1 MHGWFLIE
9 EVMLEKLHENSK
21 MLELHANFELDRSL
35 YSRTKAQNMHVRL
48 ISPIRSDL
56 RQTS

>member
-1 MHGWFLIE
+1 M
-9 EVMLEKLHENSK
+9 KLANGDNK
-21 MLELHANFELDRSL
+21 MLELHANFELDWSL

-48 ISPIRSDL
+48 VSHIRSDL